1 MSYDADVLIVGGGLT
16 GPATALALASAGM
29 TSIVLDALP
38 PETRAAD
45 DFDGRAYN
53 VALASRR
60 MLQALGVWQAL
71 EGLAQPVSRV
81 QLEDAA
87 APSAAPALAHFDHA
101 ELDDGP
107 ASQILEDRF
116 LRRALAEAAE
126 AHPKITLRAPAQ
138 VTATRQLQ
146 AAAEA
151 DLASGETL
159 RAPVLL
165 ACDGRESPVARSAR
179 IRRVGWGYDQTGMVC
194 AVEHERDHEGV
205 ARQRFLPGGPFAVLP
220 LPGRRSS
227 LVWTERTPEAR
238 RIHALPDDLY
248 RAEIEARMGGALGPV
263 TLAGRRW
270 TYPLKLS
277 VAETWARP
285 RLALVGDAAHAVHPI
300 AGQGLNLGLRDAA
313 ALAET
318 LAEARRRGEDIGA
331 LDVLQRYQTWRR
343 FDGLTLAL
351 GMDAVNRLFSNA
363 NPLLRLVRDAGLR
376 AATALPAPRRF
387 FMREAA
393 GIEGDLPRLLKG
405 QPI

>member
-16 GPATALALASAGM
+16 GPATALALASAGLS
-29 TSIVLDALP
+29 SIVLDALP
-38 PETRAAD
+38 PETRSAE

-53 VALASRR
+53 LALASRR
-60 MLQALGVWQAL
+60 MLDALGIWPAL

-81 QLEDAA
+81 LLEDGPA
-87 APSAAPALAHFDHA
+87 SALAHFDHA

-126 AHPKITLRAPAQ
+126 AHPKIALRAPAE
-138 VTATRQLQ
+138 VTATRQLP

-151 DLASGETL
+151 TLATGETL
-159 RAPVLL
+159 RAPLLL
-165 ACDGRESPVARSAR
+165 ACDGRDSPVARGAG

-227 LVWTERTPEAR
+227 LVWTERSPEAR

-248 RAEIEARMGGALGPV
+248 RAEIEARMGGALGAI

-277 VAETWARP
+277 VAETWVKP

-343 FDGLTLAL
+343 FDALTLTL

-393 GIEGDLPRLLKG
+393 GIEGDLPRLLQG
-405 QPI
+405 RPI